1 MSILAMILAGGK
13 GERLHPLTIH
23 RAKPAVPFGGIYR
36 IIDFTLSNCINSGIR
51 KIAVLPQY
59 KSLSLDKHLRLAWN
73 LFSGELNEYII
84 SVPPQQRVGE
94 KWYQGTADAIYQ
106 NIYMIEKD
114 APDYILVLA
123 GDHIYKMDYSEM
135 FRYHREQQA
144 DATVAAIE
152 TPRRDATGFGIV
164 EVDEGSRI
172 IGFEEKP
179 RDPKPIPGRPETAFA
194 SMGIYLFNTRTLL
207 DYLKSDALQDT
218 AHDFGRNIIP
228 QMMKTSRVLAYN
240 FKDENKKE
248 AKYWRDVG
256 TLDAYWEA
264 NMDLVSVDPL
274 LNLYDKAWP
283 IRTYQGQN
291 PPAKFVF
298 AQERRDG
305 RLGIALDSIVAHG
318 CIVSGGRVQNSV
330 LSPNVRINSY
340 SEVHDSILMENV
352 NIGRRCRIR
361 KAIIDKDI
369 TIPPGTEIGYD
380 LEEDRKRYH
389 VTPSGIV
396 VIAKGTEVTNEAKA
410 SVSGG
415 AHKETAPSSR
425 MSTVEAGKAPVV
437 PFHGAE

>member
-1 MSILAMILAGGK
+1 MNILAMILAGGK

-36 IIDFTLSNCINSGIR
+36 IIDFTLSNCVNSGIR
-51 KIAVLPQY
+51 RIAVLPQY

-84 SVPPQQRVGE
+84 SVPPQQRVGD

-114 APDYILVLA
+114 APDHILVLA

-135 FRYHREQQA
+135 FRFHEKNKA

-152 TPRRDATGFGIV
+152 TPRKSATGFGNV
-164 EVDEGSRI
+164 EVDNDGRI

-179 RDPKPIPGRPETAFA
+179 RNPKPIPGRPDIAFA
-194 SMGIYLFNTRTLL
+194 SMGIYLFNTSTLL
-207 DYLKSDALQDT
+207 EYLKSDALQET
-218 AHDFGRNIIP
+218 AHDFGKNIIP
-228 QMMKTSRVLAYN
+228 QMMKTSRVCAYN

-256 TLDAYWEA
+256 TIDAYWEA

-298 AQERRDG
+298 AQQEKGG
-305 RLGIALDSIVAHG
+305 RLGIGLDSIVSHG

-352 NIGRRCRIR
+352 DIGRRCRIR
-361 KAIIDKDI
+361 KAIIDKDV
-369 TIPPGTEIGYD
+369 TIPQETEIGYNLAQD
-380 LEEDRKRYH
+380 KKRYH
-389 VTPSGIV
+389 VTSSGIV
-396 VIAKGTEVTNEAKA
+396 VIAKGTELSKEARA
-410 SVSGG
+410 
-415 AHKETAPSSR
+415 TAMAEER
-425 MSTVEAGKAPVV
+425 M
-437 PFHGAE
+437 

>member
-73 LFSGELNEYII
+73 LFTGELNEYII
-84 SVPPQQRVGE
+84 SVPPQQRVGD

-114 APDYILVLA
+114 APDHLLVLA
-123 GDHIYKMDYSEM
+123 GDHIYKMDYAEM
-135 FRYHREQQA
+135 FRFHKEHKA

-152 TPRRDATGFGIV
+152 IQKKSAAAFGVI
-164 EVDEGSRI
+164 EVDDQSRV

-179 RDPKPIPGRPETAFA
+179 SEPKHIPGRPELALA
-194 SMGIYLFNTRTLL
+194 SMGVYLFNTKTLL
-207 DYLKSDALQDT
+207 EYLKSDALQDT
-218 AHDFGRNIIP
+218 SHDFGKNIIP
-228 QMMKTSRVLAYN
+228 QMMKTSRVCAYN

-256 TLDAYWEA
+256 TIDAYWEA

-274 LNLYDKAWP
+274 LNLYDNAWP

-298 AQERRDG
+298 AQEKKGG
-305 RLGIALDSIVAHG
+305 RLGIALDSIVSHG

-340 SEVHDSILMENV
+340 SEVHYSILMENV
-352 NIGRRCRIR
+352 DIGRHSRIR
-361 KAIIDKDI
+361 KAIIDKDVI
-369 TIPPGTEIGYD
+369 IAPNTEIGYD
-380 LEEDRKRYH
+380 LEKDKKRYH
-389 VTPSGIV
+389 VTSSGIV
-396 VIAKGTEVTNEAKA
+396 VIAKGTEVSE
-410 SVSGG
+410 
-415 AHKETAPSSR
+415 ETRAAALAQER
-425 MSTVEAGKAPVV
+425 I
-437 PFHGAE
+437 

>member
-59 KSLSLDKHLRLAWN
+59 KSLSLDKHLRMAWN

-114 APDYILVLA
+114 APEHVLVLA
-123 GDHIYKMDYSEM
+123 GDHIYKMDYAEM
-135 FRYHREQQA
+135 FRFHKENKA

-152 TPRRDATGFGIV
+152 TPRTSATDFGIV
-164 EVDEGSRI
+164 EVDNNGRI

-179 RDPKPIPGRPETAFA
+179 KDPKPIPGRPDMAFA
-194 SMGIYLFNTRTLL
+194 SMGIYLFNTKTLL
-207 DYLKSDALQDT
+207 EYLISDALRDT
-218 AHDFGRNIIP
+218 AHDFGKNVIP
-228 QMMKTSRVLAYN
+228 QMMRNARVCAYN

-256 TLDAYWEA
+256 TIDAYWEA
-264 NMDLVSVDPL
+264 NKDLVSVDPL

-283 IRTYQGQN
+283 IRTYQAQN

-298 AQERRDG
+298 AQEKKGG

-330 LSPNVRINSY
+330 LSPNVRVNSY

-352 NIGRRCRIR
+352 DIGRHCRIR
-361 KAIIDKDI
+361 RAIIDKDVV
-369 TIPPGTEIGYD
+369 IPPETEIGYNR
-380 LEEDRKRYH
+380 EEDKKRYH

-396 VIAKGTEVTNEAKA
+396 VIAKGTEVSAKA
-410 SVSGG
+410 
-415 AHKETAPSSR
+415 TAASI
-425 MSTVEAGKAPVV
+425 VEERK
-437 PFHGAE
+437 

>member
-1 MSILAMILAGGK
+1 LISILAMILAGGK

-36 IIDFTLSNCINSGIR
+36 IIDFTLSNCINSGVR

-73 LFSGELNEYII
+73 FFSGELNEYII
-84 SVPPQQRVGE
+84 SVPPQQRVGDR
-94 KWYQGTADAIYQ
+94 WYQGTADAIYQ

-114 APDYILVLA
+114 APDHLLVLA

-135 FRYHREQQA
+135 FRFHQDKKA

-152 TPRRDATGFGIV
+152 MPRNMASSFGVI
-164 EVDEGSRI
+164 EVDDDCRI
-172 IGFEEKP
+172 VGFEEKP
-179 RDPKPIPGRPETAFA
+179 KDPKPIPGRPDMAFA
-194 SMGIYLFNTRTLL
+194 SMGIYLFNTKKAIEHLEF
-207 DYLKSDALQDT
+207 DALQDT
-218 AHDFGRNIIP
+218 AHDFGKNIIP
-228 QMMKTSRVLAYN
+228 QMLGADRVCAYN

-256 TLDAYWEA
+256 TIDAYWEA
-264 NMDLVSVDPL
+264 NMDLVSVDPQ

-283 IRTYQGQN
+283 IRTYQAQN

-298 AQERRDG
+298 AQEKKGG

-330 LSPNVRINSY
+330 LSPNVRVNSY
-340 SEVHDSILMENV
+340 SEVRDSILMENV
-352 NIGRRCRIR
+352 DIGRHCRIR
-361 KAIIDKDI
+361 KAIIDKDV
-369 TIPPGTEIGYD
+369 TIPAGSEIGYNHVKD
-380 LEEDRKRYH
+380 KKRYH

-396 VIAKGTEVTNEAKA
+396 VIAKGTEVSDEAREKLAEKA
-410 SVSGG
+410 G
-415 AHKETAPSSR
+415 
-425 MSTVEAGKAPVV
+425 
-437 PFHGAE
+437 